1 MAKTDAPSHKVI
13 SYFFGFDVPFPDA
26 VHLNYANENDDYTN
40 LTVCIYFIFTSSYF
54 LLKLEKLHTLFLTV
68 MSVQLRRKGGETDAC
83 CLKML

>member
-1 MAKTDAPSHKVI
+1 MPPALKVI
-13 SYFFGFDVPFPDA
+13 SYFFGFDVPFPDD

-68 MSVQLRRKGGETDAC
+68 MSVQLRRKGDEKDAC